1 MKHHHLK
8 AYGLAMIGV
17 FNVYAPFLSGKFVE
31 MVVALPTIGGI
42 TDSKKT
48 GLAVTMSP
56 PLEFTADGLLRNPQS
71 AVVDYYD
78 MKLALL
84 DHRDRSN
91 PDPVR
96 KTKKSAL
103 HPINANKVCYGKTR
117 LNDFDYSTGWMLTW
131 DYLVKLTE
139 TGKGRSIYG
148 D

>member
-1 MKHHHLK
+1 MPITVPDVTQEMKHHHLK

-78 MKLALL
+78 MKKNHKIRCASYQRQQSMLWKDKAE
-84 DHRDRSN
+84 
-91 PDPVR
+91 
-96 KTKKSAL
+96 
-103 HPINANKVCYGKTR
+103 R
-117 LNDFDYSTGWMLTW
+117 L
-131 DYLVKLTE
+131 
-139 TGKGRSIYG
+139 
-148 D
+148 